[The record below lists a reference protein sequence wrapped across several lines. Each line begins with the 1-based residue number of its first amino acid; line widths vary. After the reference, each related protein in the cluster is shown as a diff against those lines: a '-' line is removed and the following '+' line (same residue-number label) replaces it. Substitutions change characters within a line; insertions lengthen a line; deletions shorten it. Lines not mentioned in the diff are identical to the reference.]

1 MKTKRIIAFLLA
13 VSLVLGFT
21 PVTTVTS
28 AAKKMALN
36 KKKITL
42 QVGSSTTLK
51 VKNTKKKVT
60 WKSSNKKVAKV
71 SKKGKVTALKK
82 GTAKITAKVSG
93 KKFTCNV
100 NVVKKKKNTTQTVK
114 TDNNATDT
122 AVSTTQSN
130 SAQTTTEQV
139 QVATTT
145 ESSNAQTT
153 TEQTQATTT
162 TQAQESTTTQE
173 DSLDVKELNLSDI
186 HFDSDGY
193 STENFFID
201 FSMMVTAS
209 GMNYKEYY
217 CSEEEDGFDDVTLSF
232 VNSKGDIRE
241 FNCGIYPGAEEN
253 EFTLK
258 ASAHRNSSGKPVQG
272 LRIPIGNYDVL
283 YDGLYCASI
292 TPNDFK
298 NLLNY
303 ESSSTYD
310 ADVQIPEVNIV
321 IGSGTVTNSSNV
333 ANSDIDILIQQFVG
347 EKEYTSY
354 ASLENDGTYTKCF
367 IDGYN
372 YDVLPCGLGDGKIT
386 ANVSDGQIQ
395 DSLDIAVSADYQKV
409 IFNDSKNEFNLEQ
422 HNLSLKSDTN
432 EIRICR
438 IYDENDNYYDY
449 AIVLADTYDLYYDE
463 YKIQE
468 DIVIT
473 KETTEIDLIMPR
485 FTVMLSM
492 KGVGVTDLS
501 NYEVA
506 NEKTKEEIAIPS
518 EATAFEVTPGTYTLS
533 YMFNVVGKYTVSLDS
548 AADDGTIVWE
558 IPCVKVSLKNFDTSL
573 NIGDYVVKDEN
584 ETEIEMEEGAVE
596 VTLPAGDYDVN
607 EKNGEELG
615 DYLGQYSVTWEQA
628 SQGSSVVWDLE
639 LASVT
644 GKITGI
650 SPSDESIDFYKKNSD
665 GWYTLEKSVSIGS
678 YIFDETEHKN
688 YWQYSVTLHAGD
700 YKFVVGTREGF
711 VTVNQETLNRNIDFV
726 DAKIYLD
733 CPENW
738 ELSKSIKTTYGG
750 VMGGFVYEEEETER
764 YYGLFYLDRNST
776 YDLYLEDAS
785 IKRIKIATAYC
796 YGDKTSD
803 TINLGNVIETVYTDS
818 LTESLPEAQNYDF
831 LQIIYEYEGIPM
843 RSGSMSKDDKITLFE
858 EGTYTIKG
866 GTYGVPYSEFPVL
879 ATLTLKDGIFTYSSN

>member
-21 PVTTVTS
+21 PETTVTY

-60 WKSSNKKVAKV
+60 WKSSNKKVAIV

-100 NVVKKKKNTTQTVK
+100 NVVKKKKSTTQAAK
-114 TDNNATDT
+114 TDNNATDV
-122 AVSTTQSN
+122 AVSTTQ
-130 SAQTTTEQV
+130 
-139 QVATTT
+139 
-145 ESSNAQTT
+145 SSNAQTT
-153 TEQTQATTT
+153 TEQAQVATTTESNQAQTTTT

-217 CSEEEDGFDDVTLSF
+217 YSEEEFDDVTLSF

-241 FNCGIYPGAEEN
+241 FHCGIYPGAEEN

-258 ASAHRNSSGKPVQG
+258 TSAYRNSSGKPVQG
-272 LRIPIGNYDVL
+272 LCIPIGNYDVL
-283 YDGLYCASI
+283 YDGFYCASI

-310 ADVQIPEVNIV
+310 ADVQVPEVNIV

-354 ASLENDGTYTKCF
+354 ASLGNDGTYTKCF

-372 YDVLPCGLGDGKIT
+372 YDVLPCGLGDEKIT

-395 DSLDIAVSADYQKV
+395 GSLDIKVSADYQKV

-432 EIRICR
+432 EIRIC
-438 IYDENDNYYDY
+438 DENNNYY

-463 YKIQE
+463 CIIQKN
-468 DIVIT
+468 IVIT
-473 KETTEIDLIMPR
+473 KETTEIDLIMPH
-485 FTVMLSM
+485 FTVTLSM
-492 KGVGVTDLS
+492 NGVSVTDLS
-501 NYEVA
+501 DYKVA

-518 EATAFEVTPGTYTLS
+518 EANAFEVTPGTYTLS
-533 YMFNVVGKYTVSLDS
+533 YMSNVVGKYTVSLDS
-548 AADDGTIVWE
+548 AADDGMIVWE

-628 SQGSSVVWDLE
+628 SQGSNVVWDLE

-665 GWYTLEKSVSIGS
+665 GEYEYEKRIPIGN
-678 YIFDETEHKN
+678 YIFDETELKN
-688 YWQYSVTLHAGD
+688 YWQYSVKLHPGD
-700 YKFVVGTREGF
+700 YKFAINEHIQGGMLWCRGEAF

-726 DAKIYLD
+726 EAKIYLD

-738 ELSKSIKTTYGG
+738 ELSKSITTTYGG
-750 VMGGFVYEEEETER
+750 GMGGLVHEEEGTER
-764 YYGLFYLDRNST
+764 YYGTFYLDRNST
-776 YDLYLEDAS
+776 YDLYLEDS
-785 IKRIKIATAYC
+785 SGKQIKIATAYC

-818 LTESLPEAQNYDF
+818 LTESLPEVQNYDF
-831 LQIIYEYEGIPM
+831 LQIVYEGTPT
-843 RSGSMSKDDKITLFE
+843 RSRTMSKDNKLTLFE

-866 GTYGVPYSEFPVL
+866 GTYGVYFSEFPVL

>member
-1 MKTKRIIAFLLA
+1 M
-13 VSLVLGFT
+13 
-21 PVTTVTS
+21 
-28 AAKKMALN
+28 
-36 KKKITL
+36 
-42 QVGSSTTLK
+42 
-51 VKNTKKKVT
+51 KNTKKKVT

-100 NVVKKKKNTTQTVK
+100 NVVKKKKSTTQAAK

-122 AVSTTQSN
+122 SVSTTQSN
-130 SAQTTTEQV
+130 NAQTTTEQA

-217 CSEEEDGFDDVTLSF
+217 YSEEEFDDVTLSF

-258 ASAHRNSSGKPVQG
+258 DSPRRDSLGKPVKG

-333 ANSDIDILIQQFVG
+333 ANSDIDILIQQFVR

-354 ASLENDGTYTKCF
+354 ASLGNDGTYTKCF

-395 DSLDIAVSADYQKV
+395 GSLDIAVSADYQKV

-432 EIRICR
+432 EIRIC
-438 IYDENDNYYDY
+438 DENNNYY

-485 FTVMLSM
+485 FTVTLSM
-492 KGVGVTDLS
+492 NGVSVTDLS
-501 NYEVA
+501 DYKVA

-533 YMFNVVGKYTVSLDS
+533 YMSNVVGKYTVSLDS

-615 DYLGQYSVTWEQA
+615 DHLGQYSVTWEQA
-628 SQGSSVVWDLE
+628 SQGSNVVWDLE

-650 SPSDESIDFYKKNSD
+650 
-665 GWYTLEKSVSIGS
+665 
-678 YIFDETEHKN
+678 
-688 YWQYSVTLHAGD
+688 
-700 YKFVVGTREGF
+700 
-711 VTVNQETLNRNIDFV
+711 
-726 DAKIYLD
+726 
-733 CPENW
+733 
-738 ELSKSIKTTYGG
+738 
-750 VMGGFVYEEEETER
+750 
-764 YYGLFYLDRNST
+764 
-776 YDLYLEDAS
+776 
-785 IKRIKIATAYC
+785 
-796 YGDKTSD
+796 
-803 TINLGNVIETVYTDS
+803 
-818 LTESLPEAQNYDF
+818 
-831 LQIIYEYEGIPM
+831 
-843 RSGSMSKDDKITLFE
+843 
-858 EGTYTIKG
+858 
-866 GTYGVPYSEFPVL
+866 
-879 ATLTLKDGIFTYSSN
+879 

>member
-21 PVTTVTS
+21 PATTVTY

-42 QVGSSTTLK
+42 QIGSSTTLK

-100 NVVKKKKNTTQTVK
+100 NVVKKKKNTTQAVK
-114 TDNNATDT
+114 TDNNATDA

-130 SAQTTTEQV
+130 NAQTTIEQV

-153 TEQTQATTT
+153 TEQAQATTT
-162 TQAQESTTTQE
+162 TQAQESTTTQ
-173 DSLDVKELNLSDI
+173 DVPSDDRKLELSDI
-186 HFDSDGY
+186 TFDADGY
-193 STENFFID
+193 SIMNFWVN
-201 FSMMVTAS
+201 FSVPVTAD

-217 CSEEEDGFDDVTLSF
+217 SDEVDDYNQVTLSF
-232 VNSKGDIRE
+232 VNSRGVIAE
-241 FNCGIYPGAEEN
+241 AWGAGINFGTDKN
-253 EFTLK
+253 NFTLE
-258 ASAHRNSSGKPVQG
+258 
-272 LRIPIGNYDVL
+272 RIALLPIGNYDVL
-283 YDGLYCASI
+283 YDGFYCASI

-303 ESSSTYD
+303 EDSST

-321 IGSGTVTNSSNV
+321 IGSGTVTNSGNV

-354 ASLENDGTYTKCF
+354 ASIGNDGTYTKCF

-372 YDVLPCGLGDGKIT
+372 YDILPCGLRDEKIT
-386 ANVSDGQIQ
+386 ANVSGGQIQ
-395 DSLDIAVSADYQKV
+395 GSLDITVSADYQKV
-409 IFNDSKNEFNLEQ
+409 IFNDSKKEFNLEQ
-422 HNLSLKSDTN
+422 HNLRLKSDTN
-432 EIRICR
+432 EIRIC
-438 IYDENDNYYDY
+438 DENNNYY

-463 YKIQE
+463 YKIQKN
-468 DIVIT
+468 IVIT
-473 KETTEIDLIMPR
+473 ADTTEINLSMPH
-485 FTVMLSM
+485 FTVTLSM
-492 KGVGVTDLS
+492 NGASVTDLS

-533 YMFNVVGKYTVSLDS
+533 YMFNVVGKYMVSLDS
-548 AADDGTIVWE
+548 ADDDGTIVWE

-573 NIGDYVVKDEN
+573 NIGDYVVKDDN
-584 ETEIEMEEGAVE
+584 ETEIEMEDGAVE
-596 VTLPAGDYDVN
+596 VTLPAGHYDVY
-607 EKNGEELG
+607 EKNEEEPG

-628 SQGSSVVWDLE
+628 SQGSNVVWNLE
-639 LASVT
+639 LVTVT

-650 SPSDESIDFYKKNSD
+650 STSEEFIDFYKKKSD

-678 YIFDETEHKN
+678 YIFDETELKY
-688 YWQYSVTLHAGD
+688 YWQYSVTLHPGD
-700 YKFVVGTREGF
+700 YNFVVGTQEAF
-711 VTVNQETLNRNIDFV
+711 VTVNQGTRNRNIDFV

-738 ELSKSIKTTYGG
+738 DLEFITTTYGG
-750 VMGGFVYEEEETER
+750 RVNGRVHEEEGTER

-776 YDLYLEDAS
+776 YDLYLEDDS
-785 IKRIKIATAYC
+785 GKKIKIATAYC
-796 YGDKTSD
+796 YGEKTSD
-803 TINLGNVIETVYTDS
+803 TICLTNFLENVYTDS
-818 LTESLPEAQNYDF
+818 LTESLPEAQNYDL
-831 LQIIYEYEGIPM
+831 LQIIYEGTPT
-843 RSGSMSKDDKITLFE
+843 RSGTTLGNNKLTLLE

-866 GTYGVPYSEFPVL
+866 GTYGVSYSEFPVL
-879 ATLTLKDGIFTYSSN
+879 ATLTLKDGIFTYSRN